1 MGVGSLALHPSNVI
15 ANLTTNF
22 ITNPATYTKTQYLD
36 CQLTLPKALQH
47 GAKSNSQV
55 DNRQVEKSPLRKSI
69 KKTRARGGGG
79 GWWGWVL
86 QEDEIST
93 KHDRKYIY

>member
-1 MGVGSLALHPSNVI
+1 MGEGSLALHPSNVI
-15 ANLTTNF
+15 ANLNTILLQTQLL
-22 ITNPATYTKTQYLD
+22 TLTQYLD

-69 KKTRARGGGG
+69 KKTRVCGGGG
-79 GWWGWVL
+79 GVVGVG
-86 QEDEIST
+86 SSGG
-93 KHDRKYIY
+93 

>member
-1 MGVGSLALHPSNVI
+1 MEEGSLALHPSNVI

-55 DNRQVEKSPLRKSI
+55 EKSNLGNVLKRRPAPQKIIII
-69 KKTRARGGGG
+69 KKKDKSS
-79 GWWGWVL
+79 V
-86 QEDEIST
+86 
-93 KHDRKYIY
+93 